1 MKATPNPLLT
11 YEEIMKA
18 YPKSRIW
25 SLIALCKKG
34 TTECVNSILR
44 VIDSLVSTLS
54 SLIESFKT
62 DKSAVPH
69 PDLRRQTHDMY
80 LYANLFLSFSPLI
93 YIK

>member
-1 MKATPNPLLT
+1 MKVTPNPLLT

-69 PDLRRQTHDMY
+69 PDL
-80 LYANLFLSFSPLI
+80 
-93 YIK
+93 